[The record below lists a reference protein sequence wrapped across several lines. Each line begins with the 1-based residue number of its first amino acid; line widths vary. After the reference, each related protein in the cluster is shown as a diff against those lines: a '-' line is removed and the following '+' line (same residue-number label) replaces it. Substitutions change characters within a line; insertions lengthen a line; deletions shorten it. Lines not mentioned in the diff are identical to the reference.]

1 MAFHVHRRRTLI
13 SLVSLVSQRK
23 ERTIVICHP
32 HREDALVEMTGC
44 IMMMGLLVVKERA
57 FQPYF
62 NGDVSVELTLSN
74 SHSDS
79 VMGPQC

>member
-32 HREDALVEMTGC
+32 HREDAMVEMTGW
-44 IMMMGLLVVKERA
+44 MYHDDGYSR
-57 FQPYF
+57 
-62 NGDVSVELTLSN
+62 G
-74 SHSDS
+74 
-79 VMGPQC
+79 

>member
-1 MAFHVHRRRTLI
+1 
-13 SLVSLVSQRK
+13 
-23 ERTIVICHP
+23 
-32 HREDALVEMTGC
+32 
-44 IMMMGLLVVKERA
+44 MMMGLLVVKERA